1 MTFFV
6 FALAAASVAAY
17 FFSNV
22 SLSTLWYA
30 IHLGTAMCGDLLQTG
45 SIVFYLLIATSGDN
59 PGKQIFLPTKLFH
72 LSSKRQSA
80 APGALCALINF
91 AAVIVTLS
99 LPPAITNR
107 LSAQRVAS
115 SVANT
120 FLPKFYALA
129 AMWTLNSRDDI
140 RSAAANNPATYLD
153 PRTTSGGTSGPEGA
167 RHLGAG
173 EAEVETSGP
182 LSTKSL
188 TESKMVQPNLQQ
200 VWEV

>member
-1 MTFFV
+1 
-6 FALAAASVAAY
+6 
-17 FFSNV
+17 
-22 SLSTLWYA
+22 
-30 IHLGTAMCGDLLQTG
+30 
-45 SIVFYLLIATSGDN
+45 
-59 PGKQIFLPTKLFH
+59 
-72 LSSKRQSA
+72 
-80 APGALCALINF
+80 
-91 AAVIVTLS
+91 
-99 LPPAITNR
+99 
-107 LSAQRVAS
+107 VAS

-153 PRTTSGGTSGPEGA
+153 PGTTSGGTSGPEGA

-173 EAEVETSGP
+173 EVEVEMSGP